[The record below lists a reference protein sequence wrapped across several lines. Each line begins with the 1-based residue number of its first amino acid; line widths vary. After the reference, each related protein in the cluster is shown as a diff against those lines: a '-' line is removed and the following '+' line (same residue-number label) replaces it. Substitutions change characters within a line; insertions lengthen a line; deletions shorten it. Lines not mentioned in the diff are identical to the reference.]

1 MRDAEIA
8 SQNTMK
14 NYADCHCKLKFGDIV
29 AIEDTDNSFGR
40 CFKPGAMT
48 IGVVVHSDCVLAGH
62 GPGVTTIATSKEG
75 KIKPV
80 INKNANIG
88 YYLKIGRWRR

>member
-1 MRDAEIA
+1 LD
-8 SQNTMK
+8 
-14 NYADCHCKLKFGDIV
+14 KLRFGDIV

-62 GPGVTTIATSKEG
+62 GPGVTTIMTSKLG
-75 KIKPV
+75 KIQPI
-80 INKNANIG
+80 INKDANIG
-88 YYLKIGRWRR
+88 YYLRIGRWRKK